1 MDGDIVK
8 ALGLEWTGP
17 APLATTLA
25 ALEKTWTTLITVR
38 EAEAELDRI

>member
-1 MDGDIVK
+1 MGGALRSPASA

-25 ALEKTWTTLITVR
+25 ALEKVADVEDGL
-38 EAEAELDRI
+38 